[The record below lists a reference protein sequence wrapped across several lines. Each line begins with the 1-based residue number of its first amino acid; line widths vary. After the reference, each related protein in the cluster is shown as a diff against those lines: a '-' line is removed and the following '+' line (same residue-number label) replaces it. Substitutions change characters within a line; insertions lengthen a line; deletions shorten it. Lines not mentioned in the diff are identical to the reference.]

1 MKNVKIVLKLYAPIA
16 MNVLIALVQLS
27 ARIVACVAIVQTFV
41 KIVEK
46 YAVIVRISA
55 RNVIYVRI
63 VYLKNFATAVV
74 ITV

>member
-41 KIVEK
+41 KDARK
-46 YAVIVRISA
+46 YAILVPTSAWNAIVA
-55 RNVIYVRI
+55 
-63 VYLKNFATAVV
+63 
-74 ITV
+74 